1 MKKVDSWTAT
11 YEDFLACSDR
21 FTEELDRFH
30 EQIRDSKTMLV
41 QTSEA
46 SESALKGLQSSFVS
60 ITEKLAQSVKANQNA
75 VEQAVQIHQQSKI
88 KIFGLGLG
96 FVLVSGLAIFGASYV
111 AAARESPLEAETR
124 QNAARFELI
133 WSKSTPREKAMLQK
147 IWSRPPTAP

>member
-88 KIFGLGLG
+88 KFLDWVLGL
-96 FVLVSGLAIFGASYV
+96 S
-111 AAARESPLEAETR
+111 
-124 QNAARFELI
+124 
-133 WSKSTPREKAMLQK
+133 W
-147 IWSRPPTAP
+147 